1 MNNQLIQLLVLCVLL
16 FFVFDV
22 LVRGSKVLID
32 GQDITVFPFILDKH
46 ISRIL
51 KREYSPNKRAQR
63 IFIFWGVFF
72 SGVIITF
79 LMLIAIAL
87 LIGVNWQL

>member
-1 MNNQLIQLLVLCVLL
+1 MIDKIIEYLTIFVLI
-16 FFVFDV
+16 FFVFDI

-32 GQDITVFPFILDKH
+32 GKDITIFPFLLDKH

-72 SGVIITF
+72 SGVIVTF
-79 LMLIAIAL
+79 LMSIGLVL
-87 LIGVNWQL
+87 LLGVNWQL